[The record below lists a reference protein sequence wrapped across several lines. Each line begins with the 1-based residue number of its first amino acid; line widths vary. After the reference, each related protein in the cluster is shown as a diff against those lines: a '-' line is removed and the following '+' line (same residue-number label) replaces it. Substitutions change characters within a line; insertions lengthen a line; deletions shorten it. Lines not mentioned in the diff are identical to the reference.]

1 MSEEEKFKEVIQEIN
16 EINIYLTQQE
26 PTPDY
31 EIEAREKLIE
41 KIKTLITLNTPQVGA
56 NMRLFETTLSGLENW
71 DTLDL
76 WFVESE
82 LPGLIQNV
90 ISLDESLQNVQEELK
105 EVKTPLIESDSKT
118 ELETE
123 PEIVLKPDPFD
134 IDEIVSKVSEQF
146 KGEIDGLKQKIDVLK
161 HELDKKEESINRG
174 SSKRIIK
181 TIRPKKNVKLPPPKI
196 KIPVIKG
203 PKIPPKINIPVINGP
218 KTPPKINIPD
228 KIELEKLTN
237 QKGTNSIARVQA
249 QIEEELQKLK
259 ITPVFEEESKIEQ
272 EPLKEPD
279 SIIDIL
285 EESETLPPPP
295 EPDFKLKQPDKSESI
310 FDILE
315 ESKPLTPTH
324 EFNSIPEVIES
335 LDKPKESEEPDF
347 KLKQPDKSESI
358 FDIFEESKPLTP
370 TPEFNS
376 IPEVIESLDE
386 SKELEEPDLISEL
399 IEEIEPVPP
408 TPDSDFLTEIPKE
421 FDPDI
426 NTLEELGPLPEPP
439 ESDFNSDLPA
449 NMPKLE
455 SPEIV
460 EKSDQK
466 INFPEPSIIPE
477 KPEELKK
484 SSLISEV
491 SLTEIDSNEKKTNI
505 PFMAKIP
512 KITTVSVEE
521 IDTEYMKS
529 SGTDLFNV
537 FSSVGVKKTQKPV
550 KNLEL
555 FTTIPTKEKKE
566 DKKKKKDKNATQFVS
581 FSSPTPE
588 SSDSDELKPFSIEEL
603 PTDKDSLYQELI
615 ALEGKRY
622 SIEKNYKEIGKKF
635 NTGSINEPSY
645 KKQNDELKI
654 KLDEITSRINKIRR
668 FISSF

>member
-16 EINIYLTQQE
+16 EINIFLTQQE

-31 EIEAREKLIE
+31 EIEARDKLIE
-41 KIKTLITLNTPQVGA
+41 KIKNLITLNTPQVGA

-76 WFVESE
+76 WFVESK

-90 ISLDESLQNVQEELK
+90 ISLDESPQEVQEELK
-105 EVKTPLIESDSKT
+105 DEKTPLIESDSKT

-123 PEIVLKPDPFD
+123 PEIALKPENFD

-161 HELDKKEESINRG
+161 HELDKKEESLNRG

-203 PKIPPKINIPVINGP
+203 PKIPPKINIPVIKGP

-228 KIELEKLTN
+228 KIESEKLTN
-237 QKGTNSIARVQA
+237 QKGTNSIAQVQA

-259 ITPVFEEESKIEQ
+259 ITPVFEQESKIEQ
-272 EPLKEPD
+272 EDLKEPE

-285 EESETLPPPP
+285 EESETVPPP
-295 EPDFKLKQPDKSESI
+295 L
-310 FDILE
+310 
-315 ESKPLTPTH
+315 
-324 EFNSIPEVIES
+324 
-335 LDKPKESEEPDF
+335 EPDF

-399 IEEIEPVPP
+399 IEEIGPVPP
-408 TPDSDFLTEIPKE
+408 TPDSDFLTEIPTE

-588 SSDSDELKPFSIEEL
+588 PSDSDELKPFSIEEL

-635 NTGSINEPSY
+635 NTGSINEPSF